1 LANLLQSSR
10 STLSR
15 GSFLSFFAFKEGI
28 LDTQISALGGW
39 PTVSG
44 GFSRQVG
51 RLRSCRRPP
60 LLLLGD
66 KKDPNYRNNN
76 RLKGLGNYSEWPKVA
91 DAVIKAGNWLSYKQ
105 AQESLA
111 TASRSQGWTCGKA
124 TPHRGQ
130 ACAPGGG
137 NGLPQPG
144 QCVANR
150 VPQWAQNCQCE
161 AISRRQSWHSWRNW

>member
-1 LANLLQSSR
+1 MR
-10 STLSR
+10 SLCSL
-15 GSFLSFFAFKEGI
+15 GPWPA
-28 LDTQISALGGW
+28 DTAIFRR
-39 PTVSG
+39 VSG

-66 KKDPNYRNNN
+66 QKDPNYRNNN